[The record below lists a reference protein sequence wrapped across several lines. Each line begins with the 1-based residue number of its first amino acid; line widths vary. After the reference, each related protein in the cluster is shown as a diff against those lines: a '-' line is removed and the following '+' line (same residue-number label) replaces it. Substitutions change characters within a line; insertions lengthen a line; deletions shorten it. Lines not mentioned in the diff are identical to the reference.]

1 VLNVD
6 EQVNVEANML
16 KVGAT
21 LALLLLTPEL
31 GAQTSW
37 TLEETLRI
45 GGAESGPALFVQARS
60 IDVDAKGRIL
70 VYEKQTQDIRM
81 FGPDGKF
88 IRTIGRVGSGP
99 GEMRNAEGIVIDR
112 RGRIW
117 VRDAANARFTIFN
130 GEGEFEKNW
139 TMKFCWSQGSWFPQ
153 VDREGRIVD
162 YDCVVPAGGGRSVG
176 YAVVAYRGDQSG
188 VDTLSTRPECGS
200 RELSEGSTWITRS
213 EKSTMYRQIPFAAFP
228 FTALGPGGES
238 WCAPNSSRY
247 EVMRL
252 VAGAKDTIRIS
263 RSFAPV
269 PVTKAERDS
278 IVASMEE
285 KGPTGLDFSRIPRT
299 KPAID
304 RITVD
309 DQGRPWIRRTN
320 AKGEVTFDVYSTSGQ
335 LIASAELGRYRNPA
349 YLPLVIRGNNVYAV
363 VLDEDDVQHVVRF
376 AIERPVR

>member
-1 VLNVD
+1 
-6 EQVNVEANML
+6 ML
-16 KVGAT
+16 RLGAT

-130 GEGEFEKNW
+130 GDGEFEKNW

-213 EKSTMYRQIPFAAFP
+213 EKSTMYRQIPFAPFP

-238 WCAPNSSRY
+238 WCVPNSSRY

-263 RSFAPV
+263 RSFVPV